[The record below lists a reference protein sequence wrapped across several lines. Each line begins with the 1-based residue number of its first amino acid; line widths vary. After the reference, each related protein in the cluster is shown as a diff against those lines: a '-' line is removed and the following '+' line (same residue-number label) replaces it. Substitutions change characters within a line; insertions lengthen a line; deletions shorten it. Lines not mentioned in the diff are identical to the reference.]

1 MMMRALWIHA
11 SYPGDSRQ
19 CSIGTR
25 ERFFH
30 VPAFKG
36 VVHLIQVAHCLKGD
50 GTRNP
55 PLQGALGNPSQD
67 RRTMVSA
74 RDRASP
80 CISSF
85 DQDGVRARSRASRT
99 WTRSLLPSFRSIVVK
114 TRVMLPGERIF
125 HVVSVPLR

>member
-30 VPAFKG
+30 VPTFKG
-36 VVHLIQVAHCLKGD
+36 VVHLIKVAHCLKGD

-55 PLQGALGNPSQD
+55 PLQGALGNPYHG
-67 RRTMVSA
+67 
-74 RDRASP
+74 P
-80 CISSF
+80 EN
-85 DQDGVRARSRASRT
+85 DGFCSR
-99 WTRSLLPSFRSIVVK
+99 PSEPVYLFFV
-114 TRVMLPGERIF
+114 
-125 HVVSVPLR
+125 